1 MGPVYFVG
9 HRYCILPCVIGRQSD
24 ADVSIRVWARRSKR
38 RMGGARD
45 AVGSSTAL
53 AAARRRDM
61 RFRAEVPVPVR
72 PYDAKAKNRPLG
84 ELGH

>member
-1 MGPVYFVG
+1 
-9 HRYCILPCVIGRQSD
+9 
-24 ADVSIRVWARRSKR
+24 
-38 RMGGARD
+38 MGGARY

-61 RFRAEVPVPVR
+61 RFRAEVPVPVL
-72 PYDAKAKNRPLG
+72 PDDAKAKSRASG